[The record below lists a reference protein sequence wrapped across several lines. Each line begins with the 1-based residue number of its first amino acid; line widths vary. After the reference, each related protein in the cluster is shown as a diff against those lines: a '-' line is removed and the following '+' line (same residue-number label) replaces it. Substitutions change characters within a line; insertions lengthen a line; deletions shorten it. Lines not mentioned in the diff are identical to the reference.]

1 MTDTD
6 IGMIGKY
13 ELLREIGAGC
23 MGRVY
28 LARDPFADTEVAI
41 KIAETVHDDTERG
54 ARRRSKL
61 FLNEIKASGM
71 LRHPNI
77 IATLDAGVDGERHF
91 IVMEY
96 VPGARTL
103 DDFCHKPNLLAL
115 GKAVRLIQE
124 CAVAFDYA
132 HSKGIVHRD
141 IKPKN
146 IMLSNK
152 GKVKICD
159 FGVALIDRSDI
170 EHTQVVGR
178 LGSPRYMSPEQL
190 AGDEVTNQSDIFSLG
205 VVLYE
210 LLAGVSPFASNS
222 VAEIARRILKAPHTP
237 VQELNAEVPRRLAA
251 IVERCLVK
259 HPAGRFH
266 TAMEM
271 ARDLSLVCDDLGMTG
286 SKRTGQDV
294 IRLLESIPG
303 FYGFAPDEIAELL
316 EVADWDEIARG
327 DRILSEGGGDGNA
340 MVLITGQS
348 AVMCAGMRV
357 ARLAPGACGGDFSLV
372 ESGPI
377 GAEIMAL
384 EKCTVLRISASQAER
399 LSVECRQRLY
409 RILAGNYAGRLQQL
423 QRRIGRRAGTKHKK
437 LH

>member
-1 MTDTD
+1 MTDSD

-41 KIAETVHDDTERG
+41 KIAETVHDDSERS

-61 FLNEIKASGM
+61 FLNEVKASGM

-77 IATLDAGVDGERHF
+77 IATLDAGVDGDRRF

-96 VPGARTL
+96 VPGSRTL
-103 DDFCHKPNLLAL
+103 DDFCRKPNLLAL
-115 GKAVRLIQE
+115 GEAVSLMQQ

-146 IMLSNK
+146 VLISAA
-152 GKVKICD
+152 GEVKICD
-159 FGVALIDRSDI
+159 FGVALIDRGDI

-190 AGDEVTNQSDIFSLG
+190 AGKEVTNQSDIFSLG

-210 LLAGVSPFASNS
+210 LLAGISPFASRS
-222 VAEIARRILKAPHTP
+222 VAEIARRILKDPHTP
-237 VQELNAEVPRRLAA
+237 VQELAADVPRRLAA
-251 IVERCLVK
+251 IVDRCLIK

-271 ARDLSLVCDDLGMTG
+271 AGELSLVCDDLGMTG

-316 EVADWDEIARG
+316 EVADWDVVDGGE
-327 DRILSEGGGDGNA
+327 RILCEGAGDGNA
-340 MVLITGQS
+340 MVLISGQA
-348 AVMCAGMRV
+348 AVQCAGMRIS
-357 ARLAPGACGGDFSLV
+357 RLAPGACGGDFSLV

-377 GAEIMAL
+377 GAQIMAIDQ
-384 EKCTVLRISASQAER
+384 CTVLRISASQAER

-409 RILAGNYAGRLQQL
+409 RILAANYAGRLQQL
-423 QRRIGRRAGTKHKK
+423 QRRIGRRAGDRRKK
-437 LH
+437 

>member
-6 IGMIGKY
+6 IGTIGKY
-13 ELLREIGAGC
+13 ELLREIGSGS

-28 LARDPFADTEVAI
+28 LARDPISDSEVAI
-41 KIAETVHDDTERG
+41 KIAETVHNDTERG

-61 FLNEIKASGM
+61 FFNEVKASGM

-77 IATLDAGVDGERHF
+77 IATRDAGVDGGRRF
-91 IVMEY
+91 LVMEY

-103 DDFCHKPNLLAL
+103 DDFCHKPDLLDL
-115 GKAVRLIQE
+115 GEAVSLIQH

-146 IMLSNK
+146 IMLSDK
-152 GKVKICD
+152 GEVKIGD

-170 EHTQVVGR
+170 EQTQVVGR

-190 AGDEVTNQSDIFSLG
+190 IGENVTNQSDIFSLG

-210 LLAGVSPFASNS
+210 LLTGVSPFASHS
-222 VAEIARRILKAPHTP
+222 VADIARRILKDPHTP
-237 VQELNAEVPRRLAA
+237 VQELTPEVPERLAA
-251 IVERCLVK
+251 IVDRCLIK
-259 HPAGRFH
+259 HPAGRYH

-271 ARDLSLVCDDLGMTG
+271 AGELSLVCDDLDVTG
-286 SKRTGQDV
+286 SKRMGQDV

-303 FYGFAPDEIAELL
+303 FYGFAPDELDELL
-316 EVADWDEIARG
+316 SVADWDEVTAG
-327 DRILSEGGGDGNA
+327 ERILSEGTGDGNA
-340 MVLITGQS
+340 VVIIKGLA
-348 AVMCAGMRV
+348 AVHCAGKRIS
-357 ARLAPGACGGDFSLV
+357 RLAPGSSGGDFSLV
-372 ESGPI
+372 ESGAP
-377 GAEIMAL
+377 GADIVAMED
-384 EKCTVLRISASQAER
+384 CSVLRISASQAER

-409 RILAGNYAGRLQQL
+409 RILAGNFAGRLQQL
-423 QRRIGRRAGTKHKK
+423 QRRINRRAENKPQN
-437 LH
+437 